1 MAGTTGRPRAKN
13 KQTNKP
19 RRNLTILTKSYL
31 KRTTDLKVKCET
43 AKLLQGTIRENLDD
57 PGFGN
62 DV

>member
-1 MAGTTGRPRAKN
+1 MALGQLGVPVQK
-13 KQTNKP
+13 KKKKP
-19 RRNLTILTKSYL
+19 RRDLTLLTKSYL
-31 KRTTDLKVKCET
+31 KRTTDLKVKCKT